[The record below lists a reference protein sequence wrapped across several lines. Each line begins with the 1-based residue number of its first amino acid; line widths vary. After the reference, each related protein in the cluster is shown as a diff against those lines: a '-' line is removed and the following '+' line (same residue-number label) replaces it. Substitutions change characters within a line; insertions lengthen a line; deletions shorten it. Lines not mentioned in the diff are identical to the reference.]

1 MQAFPT
7 HHRLGSHE
15 LMRLAQPAR
24 LQVTEGSLWIT
35 LDLEPEDLLIDAGSS
50 YEYDGHSPLIASALG
65 GPAAFTSLAPAA
77 AAAIGWRSWLQS
89 RQRLRQLLAAWA

>member
-1 MQAFPT
+1 MLATPT

-35 LDLEPEDLLIDAGSS
+35 LDLEPEDLLVDAGGV
-50 YEYDGHSPLIASALG
+50 YEYDGHTPLIASPLG
-65 GPAAFTSLAPAA
+65 GPAAFTATPAA
-77 AAAIGWRSWLQS
+77 RPRSGWRAWLQS
-89 RQRLRQLLAAWA
+89 GQRLGELIGGRV